1 MLGEYLGVR
10 IYVVSEL
17 ALHSGKSEECIPQTW
32 DIFYEKWGFMII
44 FWNFA
49 GVPFTYCY
57 SDVYMATHDPA
68 KYQFSTIGY
77 VALYGTLLTSYYMC
91 VLSTIHPSRS

>member
-1 MLGEYLGVR
+1 MWFKV
-10 IYVVSEL
+10 L
-17 ALHSGKSEECIPQTW
+17 ATFLFANACAKSEECIPQTW

-57 SDVYMATHDPA
+57 SDVFMATHDPA
-68 KYQFSTIGY
+68 IYEFSTLGY
-77 VALYGTLLTSYYMC
+77 VALYSQLLIAYSMC
-91 VLSTIHPSRS
+91 VCTDHLPLL